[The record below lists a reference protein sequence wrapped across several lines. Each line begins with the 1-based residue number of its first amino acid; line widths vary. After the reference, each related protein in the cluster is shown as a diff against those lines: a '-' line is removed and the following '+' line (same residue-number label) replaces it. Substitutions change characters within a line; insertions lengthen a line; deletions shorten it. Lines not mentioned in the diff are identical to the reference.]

1 MKKFGKLL
9 KDNAVFIILLVLIVG
24 FFSVFFFNKVD
35 GESMTN
41 TLPDGKILFCTR
53 LGTPKVGDIIVC
65 DITAELEGGKVKK
78 RLIKRVIAKGG
89 DTISI
94 ENGKVTVN
102 GKVLDEPYIKEPM
115 TYVPENSQTY
125 PLTVPDGEYFV
136 MGDNRNAS
144 HDSRD
149 SRYGLVSEDNVV
161 GRVLFH

>member
-9 KDNAVFIILLVLIVG
+9 KDNAVFLILLVLIVG

-41 TLPDGKILFCTR
+41 TLSDGKILFCTR

-65 DITAELEGGKVKK
+65 DITAELEGNKVKK

-161 GRVLFH
+161 GTVLFH

>member
-65 DITAELEGGKVKK
+65 DITAELEGGKVKD
-78 RLIKRVIAKGG
+78 RYRYHPEMIAVADPTK
-89 DTISI
+89 
-94 ENGKVTVN
+94 
-102 GKVLDEPYIKEPM
+102 P
-115 TYVPENSQTY
+115 PEKN
-125 PLTVPDGEYFV
+125 PDGTDVPGTGGIKLRPHFNIFN
-136 MGDNRNAS
+136 M
-144 HDSRD
+144 
-149 SRYGLVSEDNVV
+149 
-161 GRVLFH
+161 